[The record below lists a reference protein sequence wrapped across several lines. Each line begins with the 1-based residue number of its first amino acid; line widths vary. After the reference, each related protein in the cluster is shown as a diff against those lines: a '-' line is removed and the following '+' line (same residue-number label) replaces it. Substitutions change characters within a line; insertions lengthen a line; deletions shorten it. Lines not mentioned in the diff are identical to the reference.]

1 MKTIIIILITFLT
14 SFAQVYTVEKFTG
27 TVKVLKGSAEK
38 WENIKLNDKLSDN
51 DLVLAEEK
59 SSLTLLKNDEKF
71 VLKANA
77 AIGINHI
84 RKVSINDLILALT
97 LEEIR
102 NVPKIKRSNLSKNTA
117 VYGTEIS
124 ESNTNSVK
132 DNDLGVKKINGAKI
146 LNESGYKE
154 SSLIAAKEV
163 FRNYP
168 DISTD
173 FNTRIYFANVLI
185 ELELYQEAL
194 GEFQRIN
201 KLNLTNEE
209 KAILNTKNEK
219 IINKIAQNN

>member
-1 MKTIIIILITFLT
+1 MKSIIIILVTFLT
-14 SFAQVYTVEKFTG
+14 SFAQEYTIQKFTG
-27 TVKVLKGSAEK
+27 TVKVLRGSSEK
-38 WENIKLNDKLSDN
+38 WENIKLNDKLSEN
-51 DLVLAEEK
+51 DLVLAEDK
-59 SSLTLLKNDEKF
+59 SSLTLLKDDQKF

-102 NVPKIKRSNLSKNTA
+102 NVPKIKRNNLSKNTA
-117 VYGTEIS
+117 VYGSEIS
-124 ESNTNSVK
+124 ENSTKSEK
-132 DNDLGVKKINGAKI
+132 DYDLGEKKINGAKL

-168 DISTD
+168 DISAN
-173 FNTRIYFANVLI
+173 FKNRIYFADILI

-194 GEFQRIN
+194 SEFQRIN
-201 KLNLTNEE
+201 KLNLTDEE
-209 KAILNTKNEK
+209 KAILKTENEA
-219 IINKIAQNN
+219 ISNKIVQNK

>member
-1 MKTIIIILITFLT
+1 MM
-14 SFAQVYTVEKFTG
+14 Q
-27 TVKVLKGSAEK
+27 
-38 WENIKLNDKLSDN
+38 
-51 DLVLAEEK
+51 
-59 SSLTLLKNDEKF
+59 KF

-194 GEFQRIN
+194 SEFQRIN
-201 KLNLTNEE
+201 KL
-209 KAILNTKNEK
+209 KSYK
-219 IINKIAQNN
+219 

>member
-14 SFAQVYTVEKFTG
+14 SFAQEYTVEKFTG

-38 WENIKLNDKLSDN
+38 WENIKLNEKLSET

-59 SSLTLLKNDEKF
+59 SSLTLLKNDQKF

-124 ESNTNSVK
+124 ESNTKSVK

-173 FNTRIYFANVLI
+173 FNSRIYFANVLI

-194 GEFQRIN
+194 SEFQRIN
-201 KLNLTNEE
+201 KLKLTKEE

-219 IINKIAQNN
+219 ISNKIVQNN